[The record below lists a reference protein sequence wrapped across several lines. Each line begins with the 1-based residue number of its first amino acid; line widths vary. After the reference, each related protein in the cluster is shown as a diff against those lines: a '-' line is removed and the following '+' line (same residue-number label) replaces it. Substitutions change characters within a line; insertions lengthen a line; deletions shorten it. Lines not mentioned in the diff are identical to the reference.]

1 MGGLADLLQQGAPAP
16 GAFETWWGIS
26 LKMDRQ
32 LLQFTIDTFYTQ
44 YATVADVEQ
53 ILLIIAFQ
61 PITKPA
67 MQAMQKNGG
76 NSLGL
81 DPENGP
87 YFIINFNAAWNK
99 KEDEPKFQEVVN
111 KIIGLL
117 KTEAKTRNMDN
128 EFIYL
133 NYASEYQDPIGSYG
147 AENMER
153 LRSVSKKYD
162 PNLVGLNWSRAH
174 QTRIRPE
181 RDVSYG
187 DGSELM
193 RGM

>member
-99 KEDEPKFQEVVN
+99 KEDEPKFQEVIN

-162 PNLVGLNWSRAH
+162 PKQVFQYLQPGGFKLVKGAPNPN
-174 QTRIRPE
+174 TP
-181 RDVSYG
+181 
-187 DGSELM
+187 
-193 RGM
+193 